1 SAGAIL
7 WCRPHRG
14 GGVRP
19 DRPKKKQPRRKNLR
33 MMPAQTRPKW
43 LKGDFEATAWRAGY
57 AAAVARGCW
66 ERVFEVSL
74 GLLATTAG
82 AYCRAAL
89 AAAHN
94 PVNPPD
100 AAELAAKRHPI

>member
-1 SAGAIL
+1 
-7 WCRPHRG
+7 
-14 GGVRP
+14 
-19 DRPKKKQPRRKNLR
+19 
-33 MMPAQTRPKW
+33 MMPAPTRPKW

-66 ERVFEVSL
+66 EPVFEVSL

-94 PVNPPD
+94 PVNPTD
-100 AAELAAKRHPI
+100 AAELAAKRHLIREMMADCASPPIRGRTY